1 MNSFF
6 YTFSLLACLASAP
19 AAELLANPGLNAGA
33 SSWTLPAGISSVVD
47 GAVIGQAGPV
57 LRISATAAGW
67 HMANQWSL
75 PLPVE
80 AKRLKL
86 SARVKTADI
95 TPGAS
100 EWDRP
105 RLMVLFHD
113 ATGAQAS
120 DIGAVEI
127 PAGDGWRDIAGTVAV
142 PPGMQSVSF
151 CIGLHNCTGTLWISS
166 PSCQPVD

>member
-1 MNSFF
+1 MRP
-6 YTFSLLACLASAP
+6 LLPILACLACVASVT
-19 AAELLANPGLNAGA
+19 AAELLANPGLDADAA
-33 SSWTLPAGISSVVD
+33 SWALPAGVSSVVD
-47 GAVIGQAGPV
+47 GTALGQTGPV

-75 PLPVE
+75 PLPAG

-95 TPGAS
+95 TPGANA
-100 EWDRP
+100 WDRP

-113 ATGAQAS
+113 AAGTQAA
-120 DIGAVEI
+120 DIGVVEI
-127 PAGDGWRDIAGTVAV
+127 PAGDGWRDVAGTVAV
-142 PPGMQSVSF
+142 PSGMGSASF
-151 CIGLHNCTGTLWISS
+151 CIGLHNCTGTVWMTS